1 MPPTTDSVSR
11 ARPDDDPASMLS
23 AFAKKRVLVVGD
35 IVADQYLYGETDRVS
50 REAPVLIVRYES
62 SETTLGGAGNA
73 AANLRAMGAEVSM
86 IGLVGQDEMGREV
99 RARAEEMGIELLSVD
114 DASVTTETKTR
125 ILAGGRNT
133 RRQQMLRIDR
143 GQSPLTPRIE
153 RGLADLVRE
162 RARGCDAILVSDY
175 GAGALCHPVIEVVR
189 SLAQAGHT
197 VCVDS
202 RYNLAAFAGAT
213 LLKPNEAEFEAL
225 AQTRVRDEAVLGELV
240 EATRARLNARAL
252 LVTRGSSG
260 MMLATDGEV
269 TAIAPHGTHQT
280 VDVTGAGDTVAAT
293 LALAL
298 AAGASFLQAARLANV
313 AGALKVRKLGT
324 ATVSRAEL
332 SRELL
337 ESQP

>member
-1 MPPTTDSVSR
+1 MPSPDLPVR
-11 ARPDDDPASMLS
+11 AENGDLS
-23 AFAKKRVLVVGD
+23 SLLRAFPHKRVLVVGD

-62 SETTLGGAGNA
+62 SETKLGGAGNA
-73 AANLRAMGAEVSM
+73 AANLRAMDAQVSL
-86 IGLVGQDEMGREV
+86 IGIVGRDEMGREV
-99 RARAEEMGIELLSVD
+99 RARAAELGIDLVAPEGERL
-114 DASVTTETKTR
+114 TTETKTR

-143 GQSPLTPRIE
+143 GQAALPPDVEQS
-153 RGLADLVRE
+153 LADLVR
-162 RARGCDAILVSDY
+162 AQAAHCDAILVSDY
-175 GAGALCHPVIEVVR
+175 GAGVLCRPVIEAVR
-189 SLAQAGHT
+189 ALSRAGAI
-197 VCVDS
+197 VCADS

-225 AQTRVRDEAVLGELV
+225 SRAHVQAPGALQAAVE
-240 EATRARLNARAL
+240 ETRARLSARAL

-260 MMLATDGEV
+260 MVLAANGEV
-269 TAIAPHGTHQT
+269 ATIPPHGAHQA
-280 VDVTGAGDTVAAT
+280 VDVTGAGDTVAAA

-324 ATVSRAEL
+324 ATVSRGEL
-332 SRELL
+332 RCELL
-337 ESQP
+337 ETLS